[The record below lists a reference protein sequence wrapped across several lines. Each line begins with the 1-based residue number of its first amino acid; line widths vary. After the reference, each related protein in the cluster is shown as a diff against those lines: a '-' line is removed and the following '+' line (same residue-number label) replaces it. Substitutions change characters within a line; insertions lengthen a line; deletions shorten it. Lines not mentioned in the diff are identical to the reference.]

1 MNYLIIRND
10 GVGDLILSTP
20 LINKIKE
27 NDNKAKIYLI
37 CSNRNLSFAKLYKEN
52 KYIHDYVLFDLGKNK
67 LVNVVYIFNY
77 LKNIYFRGIYVLKA
91 SNINFFLSCI
101 LRSDLKKYIV
111 YKNKS
116 KRGNLR
122 YTPPLLLVNS
132 ANYEL
137 IDCTNDYKNEV
148 NIHMS
153 DHFINL
159 YNCDDKSYSKKY
171 YLPEVSG
178 LSELSNGKN
187 AISGSRRFIIFHIDE
202 KWNKIKNSRLIIKKI
217 LKYLETK
224 SNIKILITSGLDRYS
239 HIDKIKLEFYK
250 KSKFFYFN
258 NIDIKSLIVLTS
270 KTSLLI
276 TCHGALTHISSHF
289 NTPLIDLIDFNR
301 KYFFLKWKPK
311 SDLSKQIDHNDV
323 KAVLETA
330 DYYLNN

>member
-1 MNYLIIRND
+1 M
-10 GVGDLILSTP
+10 
-20 LINKIKE
+20 
-27 NDNKAKIYLI
+27 
-37 CSNRNLSFAKLYKEN
+37 
-52 KYIHDYVLFDLGKNK
+52 
-67 LVNVVYIFNY
+67 
-77 LKNIYFRGIYVLKA
+77 KNIYFRGIYVLKA
-91 SNINFFLSCI
+91 SNINFFLICI
-101 LRSDLKKYIV
+101 LRSDLKKYIL

-116 KRGNLR
+116 KRGNFR

-159 YNCDDKSYSKKY
+159 YNCDDKSYSKY

-187 AISGSRRFIIFHIDE
+187 AISGSRRFIIFILM
-202 KWNKIKNSRLIIKKI
+202 KNGIKLKFEVNYKKI

-250 KSKFFYFN
+250 KIN
-258 NIDIKSLIVLTS
+258 
-270 KTSLLI
+270 
-276 TCHGALTHISSHF
+276 
-289 NTPLIDLIDFNR
+289 
-301 KYFFLKWKPK
+301 FLF
-311 SDLSKQIDHNDV
+311 Q
-323 KAVLETA
+323 
-330 DYYLNN
+330 